1 MIYCRLLT
9 CFFCFTLILISL
21 NAIALP
27 PASPAGGRMLRLDE
41 THDFVGTGQA
51 WFPNGQFEI
60 LTAEAWIYLEE
71 RPERGTFWSII
82 GQEGRFNLLIH
93 GNGGGLGGWV
103 RKQDAKRPSIISH
116 AKPFPIREWVHVV
129 GFFDVKVSF
138 AINGNGGIPRHQEGP
153 FGESDKPLRIGGI
166 VPQGEE
172 LPRFVGKNVK
182 LRGYIDQVR
191 ISNILR
197 YEERNWKVP
206 EDKFK
211 VDEHTIGLWHFS
223 DSPWAGRFK
232 DESENG
238 YYLWKSDVMSVE
250 ARDKLTTLWAA
261 LKR

>member
-1 MIYCRLLT
+1 MIDRPL
-9 CFFCFTLILISL
+9 LISL
-21 NAIALP
+21 FFLSLISLSATALP
-27 PASPAGGRMLRLDE
+27 PPSPAGGRMLRLDE

-51 WFPNGQFEI
+51 WFPKGQFEV

-71 RPERGTFWSII
+71 LPERGTFWSII

-93 GNGGGLGGWV
+93 GNGGGICGWV
-103 RKQDAKRPSIISH
+103 RKQDANRPSIISH
-116 AKPFPIREWVHVV
+116 AKPFPTGEWVHVV
-129 GFFDVKVSF
+129 GFFDIKVSF

-153 FGESDKPLRIGGI
+153 FGQSDKPLRIGGI

-172 LPRFVGKNVK
+172 LPRFVGENVK

-206 EDKFK
+206 EGKFK
-211 VDEHTIGLWHFS
+211 VDEHTIALWHF
-223 DSPWAGRFK
+223 DGSPWAGRFK

-238 YYLWKSDVMSVE
+238 YDLWKSDVMSVE
-250 ARDKLTTLWAA
+250 AGDKLTTLWGE

>member
-1 MIYCRLLT
+1 MIYRRLLT
-9 CFFCFTLILISL
+9 CFFLFTLISL
-21 NAIALP
+21 SATAVP

-51 WFPNGQFEI
+51 WFPNGEFEL

-71 RPERGTFWSII
+71 LPERGTFWSII

-93 GNGGGLGGWV
+93 GGGGLGGWV
-103 RKQDAKRPSIISH
+103 RKQSANRPSIISH
-116 AKPFPIREWVHVV
+116 AKRFPTREWVHVV
-129 GFFDVKVSF
+129 GFFDIKVSF

-153 FGESDKPLRIGGI
+153 FGGSDKPLRIGGI

-182 LRGYIDQVR
+182 LRGYIDEVR

-197 YEERNWKVP
+197 YKERNWKVP
-206 EDKFK
+206 EGKFK
-211 VDEHTIGLWHFS
+211 VDEHTIALWHF
-223 DSPWAGRFK
+223 DGSPWAGRFK

-238 YYLWKSDVMSVE
+238 YYLWKSDVMPVE
-250 ARDKLTTLWAA
+250 AQDKLTTLWAA